1 MGGPGLG
8 FETWD
13 FSFTR
18 PQVSKARPGPPMLS
32 GTPRGS
38 AKQADN
44 CKESRMKVGEF
55 TQLYR
60 KSGGMGHPR

>member
-1 MGGPGLG
+1 
-8 FETWD
+8 
-13 FSFTR
+13 
-18 PQVSKARPGPPMLS
+18 MLS